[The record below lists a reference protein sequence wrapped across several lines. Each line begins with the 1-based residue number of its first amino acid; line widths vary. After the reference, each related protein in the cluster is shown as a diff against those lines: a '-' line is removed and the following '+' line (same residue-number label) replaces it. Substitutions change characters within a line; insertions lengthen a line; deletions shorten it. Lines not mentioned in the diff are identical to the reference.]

1 MKAIEEIDAQ
11 RKVLYSPEMA
21 IFFRLCSTAGA
32 CAIWLNGSWQDLTCF
47 GAMAF
52 GRVSGILQ
60 GFRIVYA
67 IIKIMSKHTVA
78 GGADFLEGILFTGL
92 IAYFLKFGQ
101 YAVMSIMAVPDKTAF
116 RECKDGIDPLWY
128 LLFLPLSAFSWSALF
143 MPNYEDIPLM
153 GWQGILAFLVN
164 RSIAL
169 TFPSETFNNF
179 VTSMC
184 VTLSAGMIS
193 WFTIFRKVGSQD
205 LHRKHQ
211 ISQMVSPLHHQI
223 VMTLLISLSGQKT
236 RNAIVFIA
244 KIRAANSLPM
254 NTTTSYL

>member
-179 VTSMC
+179 VTFLVNRSIALTFPSETFNNFVTSMC

-193 WFTIFRKVGSQD
+193 WFTIFRNLLTSTSTNYHVTH
-205 LHRKHQ
+205 LH
-211 ISQMVSPLHHQI
+211 
-223 VMTLLISLSGQKT
+223 
-236 RNAIVFIA
+236 
-244 KIRAANSLPM
+244 
-254 NTTTSYL
+254 